1 VGKCERFWKTLQD
14 ELWHRV
20 ILRDLEDARERLRQF
35 VAHYNFQRPHQALE
49 GMTPADRFFGVESEV
64 RAAIERTVAKNALR
78 LALNE
83 TPRKPVFLVGQIDGQ
98 SVSVHGEGGKVVV
111 QLPDGERKEIETRD
125 LGINPHQR
133 KERSD
138 ERGEGHGDDEHD
150 GDDDEAGD
158 AGVGKPGGGGP
169 APDAA
174 GAQAP
179 GVPGAQEDAAAA
191 EGALAVGERGAARD
205 RAQEGDGDPV
215 DLARKD
221 LP

>member
-1 VGKCERFWKTLQD
+1 VGKCERFWKTLKD

-35 VAHYNFQRPHQALE
+35 VAHYNFQRPHQSLE

-64 RAAIERTVAKNALR
+64 RAAIEKTVAKNALR
-78 LALNE
+78 LALGE

-111 QLPDGERKEIETRD
+111 QMPDGERKEIETRD
-125 LGINPHQR
+125 LGINPQPR
-133 KERSD
+133 KETSD
-138 ERGEGHGDDEHD
+138 ERGQERGGDEP
-150 GDDDEAGD
+150 DDEAG
-158 AGVGKPGGGGP
+158 GVGVGEPAGGGP

-179 GVPGAQEDAAAA
+179 GVLGAEEDAAAGK
-191 EGALAVGERGAARD
+191 GALAIGERGAAGD
-205 RAQEGDGDPV
+205 RAQDGDGDPV
-215 DLARKD
+215 DLARQD
-221 LP
+221 HP